1 MTALSANFDRE
12 EIASAHSQLTG
23 DYGGGA
29 PLAAGVFYKGSI
41 VVLDQA
47 DMKVKVGSTSTTQIA
62 LGICTEAVALGS
74 TVNGI
79 RVRSGIFGPF
89 ANSAAADAIL
99 NDDAGKLCY
108 IVDDN
113 TVALT
118 NGTSTRSVAG
128 TIYKVDA
135 NSKVWVSFDPTHVP

>member
-12 EIASAHSQLTG
+12 EIASGHSQLTG
-23 DYGGGA
+23 DYGGGS
-29 PLAAGVFYKGSI
+29 PLAAGVFYKGAII
-41 VVLDQA
+41 VFDQS
-47 DMKVKVGSTSTTQIA
+47 DSKVKPGITSTTCIA
-62 LGICTEAVALGS
+62 LGRCEEYVALGS

-79 RVRSGIFGPF
+79 KVRSGIFGPF
-89 ANSAAADAIL
+89 ANSASADLIA

-118 NGTSTRSVAG
+118 SGTSTRSVAG
-128 TIYKVDA
+128 TVYKVDA
-135 NSKVWVSFDPTHVP
+135 NSKVWVSIDPTKVP